1 MLPSN
6 DRCLQSHYLG
16 GCCIA
21 YFTVCKGLWVD
32 QVHNKLVSCC
42 QEGERSE
49 MLDHFR
55 SLSMEASVLESS
67 NHSLETEVQDA
78 RIQLRVANDRI
89 TDLEHLLETKD
100 TLVNSCER
108 QVCVWCSSVLLLYT
122 LFCF

>member
-1 MLPSN
+1 M
-6 DRCLQSHYLG
+6 Y
-16 GCCIA
+16 
-21 YFTVCKGLWVD
+21 VD
-32 QVHNKLVSCC
+32 QVHIKHASCY

-55 SLSMEASVLESS
+55 SLSMEASALESN

-108 QVCVWCSSVLLLYT
+108 QVCVWCSSVVFLCT
-122 LFCF
+122 LFYF